1 MLPQLRCMPS
11 THLSIHN
18 TGIKKAEVEAIDAM
32 A

>member
-11 THLSIHN
+11 TPLSIHN